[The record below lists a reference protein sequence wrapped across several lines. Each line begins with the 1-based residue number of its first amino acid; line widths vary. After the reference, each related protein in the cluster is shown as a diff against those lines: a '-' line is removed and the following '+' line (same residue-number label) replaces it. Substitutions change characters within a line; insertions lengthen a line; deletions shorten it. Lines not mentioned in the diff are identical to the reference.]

1 MNRNENAHLVAPSVG
16 AIPDEVEVAVVGAGP
31 VGLTAATMLAG
42 YGVRVAVLD
51 GAAGPAPH
59 SRAAVV
65 HARTLETLA
74 PLGVVDEMVRGGVV
88 VTHFGVRHRDRRLL
102 DVPFGDLLTAH
113 PYSLMLPQ
121 DETERLLRE
130 ALRHQGGTILWEH
143 EVTGLRQDATGAE
156 LTVRSPQGGRRVR
169 ARYVVG
175 CDGACSRVREA
186 VEIPFEGTLTPNR
199 SCLPTCAW
207 SGACRAT
214 RYSSSSPRRG

>member
-1 MNRNENAHLVAPSVG
+1 MNEDATRTSGTADRSM
-16 AIPDEVEVAVVGAGP
+16 PDEVEVAVVGAGP
-31 VGLTAATMLAG
+31 TGLTLAG
-42 YGVRVAVLD
+42 MLSGYGIQTAVLD

-175 CDGACSRVREA
+175 CDGAQPGQRSGRDPFRGGHLPPIVR
-186 VEIPFEGTLTPNR
+186 
-199 SCLPTCAW
+199 
-207 SGACRAT
+207 ACRRAHGVG
-214 RYSSSSPRRG
+214 P

>member
-16 AIPDEVEVAVVGAGP
+16 AIPDEVKVAMVGAGP

-51 GAAGPAPH
+51 RAAGPAPQ

-65 HARTLETLA
+65 HARTLEILA

-88 VTHFGVRHRDRRLL
+88 VTHFGVRDRDRRLL
-102 DVPFGDLLTAH
+102 DVPFGDLPTAH

-169 ARYVVG
+169 ARYLVG
-175 CDGACSRVREA
+175 CDGVRSRVREA
-186 VEIPFEGTLTPNR
+186 VEIPFEGDTYPQSFVLADVR
-199 SCLPTCAW
+199 M
-207 SGACRAT
+207 
-214 RYSSSSPRRG
+214 

>member
-16 AIPDEVEVAVVGAGP
+16 AIPDEVEVAMVGAGP

-42 YGVRVAVLD
+42 YGVRVAILD

-88 VTHFGVRHRDRRLL
+88 VTHFGVRDRDRRLL
-102 DVPFGDLLTAH
+102 DVPFGDLPTAH

-143 EVTGLRQDATGAE
+143 EVTGLRQYATGAE

-175 CDGACSRVREA
+175 CDGARSRVREA
-186 VEIPFEGTLTPNR
+186 VEIPFEGDTYP
-199 SCLPTCAW
+199 
-207 SGACRAT
+207 
-214 RYSSSSPRRG
+214 